1 MWGHS
6 WGVGSQKEQAHGAGG
21 MPSAKLKLEDKS
33 DFSAARFMESYES
46 KHSDQSF
53 TSKLAKDLGVT
64 AAPLRLDS
72 QAKYG
77 ESLTTPWCLN
87 APNATSRSV
96 GQPNYRQQG
105 L

>member
-1 MWGHS
+1 
-6 WGVGSQKEQAHGAGG
+6 
-21 MPSAKLKLEDKS
+21 
-33 DFSAARFMESYES
+33 MESYES

-77 ESLTTPWCLN
+77 
-87 APNATSRSV
+87 RSPCSV
-96 GQPNYRQQG
+96 EDHFYSM

>member
-1 MWGHS
+1 
-6 WGVGSQKEQAHGAGG
+6 
-21 MPSAKLKLEDKS
+21 
-33 DFSAARFMESYES
+33 MESYES

-77 ESLTTPWCLN
+77 ESFTNTMVLARNMHAMKLEVSQSTTGKAFAHAVCMSTVASLPMQCHVQAMSGPCSI
-87 APNATSRSV
+87 APIT
-96 GQPNYRQQG
+96 Y
-105 L
+105 

>member
-1 MWGHS
+1 M
-6 WGVGSQKEQAHGAGG
+6 GSQEAGAHFALLCAGG
-21 MPSAKLKLEDKS
+21 MPLANLKLEDKS

-77 ESLTTPWCLN
+77 ESFTTMLSLH
-87 APNATSRSV
+87 AP
-96 GQPNYRQQG
+96 
-105 L
+105 

>member
-1 MWGHS
+1 MRLLKVLVYCCTGNL
-6 WGVGSQKEQAHGAGG
+6 
-21 MPSAKLKLEDKS
+21 PSTKLKLEDRS
-33 DFSAARFMESYES
+33 DFSQARFMESYES

-77 ESLTTPWCLN
+77 KSSC
-87 APNATSRSV
+87 SV
-96 GQPNYRQQG
+96 GKTQYAC
-105 L
+105 LDIVHKW